1 MPFSKIMHDW
11 KAGTLHS
18 GSKKG
23 PIVKNQKQ
31 AVAIAMQYPHTK
43 SMSSEGQGGK
53 RGKRR
58 GFASLPSKGTN

>member
-31 AVAIAMQYPHTK
+31 AITIAMQYPH
-43 SMSSEGQGGK
+43 EGKEDKGGK

-58 GFASLPSKGTN
+58 GFASLPSKGKN